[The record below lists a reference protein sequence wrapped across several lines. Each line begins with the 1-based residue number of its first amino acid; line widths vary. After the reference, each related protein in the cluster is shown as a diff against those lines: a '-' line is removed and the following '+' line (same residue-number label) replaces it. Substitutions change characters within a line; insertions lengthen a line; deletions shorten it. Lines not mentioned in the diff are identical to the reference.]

1 MADKDAK
8 KVNQQA
14 KSSFDAEAFSAPII
28 RRNKKVEPQD
38 LGIPT
43 DLPKTEQPAPKQ
55 EQQAWHQKLHQQR
68 QAEETVKNVQK
79 LSRATAEPGLKA
91 QKNNVTDEEMEQHLH
106 QELEQN
112 RNKLNNELNQNNREI
127 EPSAIEQPV
136 EPNKHETKQSAPKEK
151 KVKDRLKSDNVTM
164 EDLETINEN
173 NLKKYRSRSMRN
185 KVVIVSLAILLLA
198 AIATIIVI
206 LNIKRLQNNCVLN
219 VRGNVDAEFIV
230 DGKKL
235 NKFRSPVGIQGN
247 RVYMIDTDIK
257 INSTGTFNVYFTIEA
272 YRANELMQ
280 NTFAYSF
287 NHDLFYQQSNGK
299 YTCIAPITGGQTI
312 NLFEGIVLDDAY
324 ADSLTTENFRL
335 EVNIYFERA

>member
-8 KVNQQA
+8 KVNQQPQA
-14 KSSFDAEAFSAPII
+14 SFDAEAFSAPII

-43 DLPKTEQPAPKQ
+43 DLPKTEQTAPRQ

-68 QAEETVKNVQK
+68 QAEESVKNVQN
-79 LSRATAEPGLKA
+79 LSSATAEPNLKA
-91 QKNNVTDEEMEQHLH
+91 QNYSFTDKEMEQRLH
-106 QELEQN
+106 QELEQQQS
-112 RNKLNNELNQNNREI
+112 RLNNEIKQNTREI
-127 EPSAIEQPV
+127 EPLATEQPIEQ
-136 EPNKHETKQSAPKEK
+136 NKHEAKHSAPKEK
-151 KVKDRLKSDNVTM
+151 KIKDRLKSDNVTM
-164 EDLETINEN
+164 DDLETINEN

-185 KVVIVSLAILLLA
+185 KVVIVLLAILLLA
-198 AIATIIVI
+198 AITIIIVI

-219 VRGNVDAEFIV
+219 IRGNVDAEFIV
-230 DGKKL
+230 DNKKL

-272 YRANELMQ
+272 YRANELMN

-287 NHDLFYQQSNGK
+287 NHDLFYQQSAGK

-312 NLFEGIVLDDAY
+312 NLFDGVVLDDAY

-335 EVNIYFERA
+335 VVNIYFERA